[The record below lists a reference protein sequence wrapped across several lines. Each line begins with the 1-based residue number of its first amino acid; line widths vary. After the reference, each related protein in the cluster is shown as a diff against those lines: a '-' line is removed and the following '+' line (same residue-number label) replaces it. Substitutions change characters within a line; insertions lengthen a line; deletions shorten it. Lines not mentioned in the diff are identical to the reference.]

1 MLIYL
6 KTQGFVIKKIK
17 KLYNYD
23 HILNNYLLYVA
34 IERYMWQQAEM
45 CGSRS
50 QCVALEKNMW
60 QYKSV
65 CGTRGKCVVMHGN
78 VWH

>member
-6 KTQGFVIKKIK
+6 KTQDFVIKKLK

-45 CGSRS
+45 CGTR
-50 QCVALEKNMW
+50 EK
-60 QYKSV
+60 YV
-65 CGTRGKCVVMHGN
+65 TV
-78 VWH
+78 